1 MVSSEKAAELAK
13 QLIENYLN
21 QCQLATNEDAAV
33 VLMNLVAASGVVMV
47 ATVGFD
53 EGMARLFA
61 TVDLVERK
69 TAYVKFTQQTVN

>member
-21 QCQLATNEDAAV
+21 QCQLAATEDAAV

-69 TAYVKFTQQTVN
+69 TAYLKFTQQTVN